1 MNSHIHILIIS
12 ESTYGLAEI
21 MSGYLRFYSENKIKV
36 TISGKNK
43 VIHPL
48 AEQVLSEDGI
58 EFEPNNLAKIAT
70 NPDVTI
76 FINMN
81 TTAGKE
87 APTAFKNF
95 NFRNPLQPSDYD
107 EILTDFRTV
116 REEIKKACIQLVGE
130 LQLV

>member
-1 MNSHIHILIIS
+1 
-12 ESTYGLAEI
+12 

-36 TISGKNK
+36 TIYGKNR

-58 EFEPNNLAKIAT
+58 EFESTNLSKIAI
-70 NPDVTI
+70 NADVTI
-76 FINMN
+76 FINRN
-81 TTAGKE
+81 TNAGKE
-87 APTAFKNF
+87 ASSSVKHF
-95 NFRNPLQPSDYD
+95 NFRNPLQSSDYD